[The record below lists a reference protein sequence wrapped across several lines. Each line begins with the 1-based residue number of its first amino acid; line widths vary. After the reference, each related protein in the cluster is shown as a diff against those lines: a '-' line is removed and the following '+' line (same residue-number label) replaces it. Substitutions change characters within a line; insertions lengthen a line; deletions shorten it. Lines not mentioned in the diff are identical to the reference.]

1 MYSIKQSKE
10 GDLLLII
17 EPQSC
22 DPNCPLFIYDGGD
35 TALLFRDWGST
46 IRLGS
51 ISMQARAA
59 LRNAEEIYVVEMQGD
74 DICRDYFAPI
84 RIVRDVK
91 SLIAA

>member
-1 MYSIKQSKE
+1 MYSIRQSKE

-17 EPQSC
+17 EPQAC
-22 DPNCPLFIYDGGD
+22 DPDFPLFVYDGGD

-46 IRLGS
+46 LRLGS

-59 LRNAEEIYVVEMQGD
+59 LRKADEIYVVEMKGD
-74 DICRDYFAPI
+74 NICRDYFAPI

>member
-17 EPQSC
+17 EPQAC
-22 DPNCPLFIYDGGD
+22 DPDFPLFVYDGGD

-59 LRNAEEIYVVEMQGD
+59 LRHADEIYVVEMKGD
-74 DICRDYFAPI
+74 NICRDYFAPI

>member
-17 EPQSC
+17 EPQAC
-22 DPNCPLFIYDGGD
+22 DPDFPLFIYVGGD

-46 IRLGS
+46 LRLGS
-51 ISMQARAA
+51 ISEQARPA
-59 LRNAEEIYVVEMQGD
+59 LRNAEEIYVVEMKGD

>member
-17 EPQSC
+17 EPQAC
-22 DPNCPLFIYDGGD
+22 DPDFPLFIYDGGD

-59 LRNAEEIYVVEMQGD
+59 LRKADEIYVVEMKGD
-74 DICRDYFAPI
+74 NICRDYFAPI

>member
-1 MYSIKQSKE
+1 MYSIKQSKD

-17 EPQSC
+17 EPQAC
-22 DPNCPLFIYDGGD
+22 DPDFPLFVYDGGD

-59 LRNAEEIYVVEMQGD
+59 LRKADEIYVVEMKGD
-74 DICRDYFAPI
+74 NICRDYFAPI

>member
-1 MYSIKQSKE
+1 MYSIRQSKE

-17 EPQSC
+17 EPQAC
-22 DPNCPLFIYDGGD
+22 DPDFPLFIYGGGD

-59 LRNAEEIYVVEMQGD
+59 LRHADEIYVVEMKGD
-74 DICRDYFAPI
+74 NICRDYFAPI

>member
-1 MYSIKQSKE
+1 MYSIRQSKE

-17 EPQSC
+17 EPQAC
-22 DPNCPLFIYDGGD
+22 DPDFPLFVYDGGD

-59 LRNAEEIYVVEMQGD
+59 LRHADEIYVVEMKGD
-74 DICRDYFAPI
+74 NICRDYFAPI

>member
-17 EPQSC
+17 EPQDC
-22 DPNCPLFIYDGGD
+22 DPDFPLFIYDGGD

-59 LRNAEEIYVVEMQGD
+59 LRNAEEIYVVEMQET
-74 DICRDYFAPI
+74 ISVATISPPSESSATS
-84 RIVRDVK
+84 K
-91 SLIAA
+91 A

>member
-17 EPQSC
+17 EPQAC
-22 DPNCPLFIYDGGD
+22 DPDFPLFIYDGGD

-59 LRNAEEIYVVEMQGD
+59 LRHADEIYVVEMKGD
-74 DICRDYFAPI
+74 NICRDYFAPI

>member
-17 EPQSC
+17 EPQAC
-22 DPNCPLFIYDGGD
+22 DPDFPLFIYDGGD

-46 IRLGS
+46 LRLGS

-59 LRNAEEIYVVEMQGD
+59 LRKADEIYVVEMKGD
-74 DICRDYFAPI
+74 NICRDYFAPI

>member
-1 MYSIKQSKE
+1 MYSIRQSKE

-17 EPQSC
+17 EPQDC
-22 DPNCPLFIYDGGD
+22 DPDFPLFIYDGGD

-59 LRNAEEIYVVEMQGD
+59 LRNAEEIYVVEMQGEN
-74 DICRDYFAPI
+74 ICRDYFAPI

>member
-35 TALLFRDWGST
+35 TALLFRDWSST
-46 IRLGS
+46 LRLGS
-51 ISMQARAA
+51 LSELVRPA
-59 LRNAEEIYVVEMQGD
+59 LKNADEIYVVEMQGD
-74 DICRDYFAPI
+74 DIYRDYFAPI
-84 RIVRDVK
+84 RHVRDVK
-91 SLIAA
+91 SLMM